1 MQINHKALVE
11 IIRSETTLPDPEVE
25 RLARRIVAWLK
36 QEQRKHMKALGKA
49 GGLRTKAKRTRLDP
63 NYYST
68 IGKQGGRGH
77 KKPREEDS
85 NG

>member
-1 MQINHKALVE
+1 MQIDRKALAE
-11 IIRSETTLPDPEVE
+11 FIRSETSLPDAEAE
-25 RLARRIVAWLK
+25 RLARRIADWLK
-36 QEQRKHMKALGKA
+36 QEQRKRMKALGKA
-49 GGLRTKAKRTRLDP
+49 GGLRTKAKRTKLDP

-77 KKPREEDS
+77 KKPREDS